1 MKLASL
7 MKILRLLAAGLCFLP
22 LVSTAAPN
30 APKKA
35 EPPPVEMIVDTELLQ
50 PSTTI
55 EFRLAQ
61 PMVSRDEIGLTAKQS
76 PISIQ
81 PKVAGTFTWLST
93 SSGVFVPTEAWPLGG
108 TFAVSLAG
116 GVKAADGKPLA
127 GVFRMTLRAPVFAR
141 TLIRGESE
149 DDVSEPRPKIGLA
162 YNLAVDLTKA
172 EELFQFIDTTGRKIA
187 ATVRYGTRRDY
198 IQLQPEQD
206 DWDERWLKAKQGA
219 IQAEE
224 AEEEEEMDDESGDA
238 PPLMNRIV
246 ITPVSPL
253 LPGGSWRLEMKR
265 GLKAKNGAHKI
276 NEPLVVALGKVR
288 PFTFES
294 LKPGNYINSG
304 RSVTMEFTH
313 GLAPDITPETA
324 AKYFRFEP
332 AVPNLRFDGWSTSMT
347 ALGDFERGREYQLTI
362 DPAVVSEDG
371 LPFAGERKRTVRF
384 APIAPRL
391 YLPAITAHQISSGQ
405 RKFDVLSANL
415 KSLRIVA
422 QVVAPADAAPSIV
435 AFNKYSREQSDGDE
449 MYQALPAGTIRGKTI
464 FERTIELPKGAIDAR
479 QQTPLDW
486 TEILGAQKAGVIF
499 LTVEGEPVA
508 EVAGKRPAAQALVQ
522 LTDLGVL
529 WKKLDAAL
537 RVTVF
542 SMNSGQP
549 LARTNVAML
558 NKDFAELQRGVTD
571 AEGNVV
577 LPLGPEPAWLVAAQ
591 GEDVHALRIG
601 PEGRDLPMAAF
612 RLPLEYSTWEPPAE
626 KSLVVRTLV
635 FTDRPLYRP
644 NETVHVKGI
653 VRQVAN
659 GALKV
664 RGGLEGVLKL
674 RDPRGREISQTD
686 IKTDERGAFD
696 AELELGSG
704 VGNYSLASEFPQAAG
719 SQWQRGATCRF
730 EVADFQPNAFE
741 LEVPLAARYAPG
753 QEVSAKVSAKYLFG
767 APLTKADVRWTLQHV
782 RDVFAPEGFESWHF
796 GEEDNSE
803 GKILTL
809 RGEGAF
815 RATEGFTITPQL
827 PEPKDAPSRGV
838 LTVEVTDLNQQTVS
852 ESRQFIRDA
861 ADFYVGIAF
870 EEGVVFHPG
879 DEIPVRAVAVSA
891 DGKPLLKPV
900 EVSAEL
906 IRVGFETVRVQ
917 GAGKSVSFRSEKVEE
932 VVGKANGQTL
942 LPELVNSNWQVRE
955 GASATFK
962 AGRAGQYRVKVTAK
976 DSAGRMV
983 TSVQPLYVSGQS
995 EVSWDYRNPAQLDLV
1010 ADKPEYRPGDTAR
1023 VLVKAPISGD
1033 ALVTIEREGEI
1044 LRTMRVKLEGNA
1056 PAIEV
1061 PLGPTDAPNVFVSM
1075 VLIRGREQ
1083 STRKFKTPEYRYGV
1097 AMLRVNAPDERL
1109 QVAVAPTRKEVQPG
1123 DEVDSEVSVRDGAGA
1138 AVADAEVT
1146 FFAVDDGILAVT
1158 GYERPAPAPIFGAPF
1173 ALSIRTGLTLFEL
1186 LPEDPG
1192 ALEFANKGYLI
1203 GGGGL
1208 EGPGLKLRQ
1217 DFPGTAAWFPSL
1229 KTDAQGKVRVRF
1241 NAPDAI
1247 TRYRLVAVAHAG
1259 AKLFGSAESAFA
1271 IRKPLMILSA
1281 LGQIANVGD
1290 QLIARAVV
1298 RNDSG
1303 ADAVADVALQL
1314 DATAVPAKPGAD
1326 AISARIE
1333 VKNGESRAV
1342 DFPVKLTAMGRA
1354 EWKWSAKMAVGG
1366 KSLEDH
1372 VLASL
1377 TVGSAAPILRE
1388 TYVTELSAPA
1398 SDLLQGVNPQ
1408 LKEGT
1413 GVVSVTV
1420 ANTRLATLRE
1430 SASHVL
1436 EYPYGCAEQATSS
1449 LIPWALLP
1457 ELRPVLPDLDK
1468 PADEV
1473 RSVIAKG
1480 LDRLFAMQTSGGGLS
1495 YWPGGR
1501 HATLFPSAYAAL
1513 VCALLEKQKVEL
1525 PAGHEALLKYLSEE
1539 LRGSGSVRYEAQ
1551 LSDRVLALYALALSG
1566 KAEPAYHEE
1575 FFRRRKELSRESR
1588 ALLALTIMESGGP
1601 VSMVPPLLDAKA
1613 PAPDGYSWFGGAARE
1628 RAIQLLAWSRYQPKN
1643 AEVGRLTKELL
1654 GYRANGH
1661 WGTTQQNAWALFALA
1676 RYYAAAESG
1685 DKNVK
1690 GTLVA
1695 GGKDEPFQLSEKTLA
1710 KTEAVAFAPQQPLGP
1725 LAVKNPAKGQLFG
1738 ETRFIVRPPAE
1749 VQPRQ
1754 DRGYAVSR
1762 TYRKLAEDGSLAEA
1776 KDLKVGDRVLV
1787 TLRVETTRPGHF
1799 VAIDDP
1805 LPAIFEAVNPAFQSR
1820 EVAGGDA
1827 LARDGV
1833 SDYREMRADR
1843 VLYFCDHLPAGAFT
1857 FRYLARVRSA
1867 GTTLAGPTKVEE
1879 MYRPERFGLGEATPV
1894 VSQLAESR

>member
-1 MKLASL
+1 MKT
-7 MKILRLLAAGLCFLP
+7 LRLLAAALCFFP
-22 LVSTAAPN
+22 LASTAAP
-30 APKKA
+30 KKV
-35 EPPPVEMIVDTELLQ
+35 EPPPAEMIVDTEELQ

-55 EFRLAQ
+55 EFRFTQ
-61 PMVSRDEIGLTAKQS
+61 PMVSRDEIGLTPKQS

-81 PKVAGTFTWLST
+81 PKVPGTFTWLST
-93 SSGVFVPTEAWPLGG
+93 SSGVFVPETAWPLGG
-108 TFAVSLAG
+108 TFSIALAS

-127 GVFRMTLRAPVFAR
+127 GTFRSTLRAPVFAR

-149 DDVSEPRPKIGLA
+149 DDVSEPRPHIGLA

-172 EELFQFIDTTGRKIA
+172 EELFQFIDSTGRKA
-187 ATVRYGTRRDY
+187 AASVRYGTRRDY
-198 IQLQPEQD
+198 LQLPPDKE

-219 IQAEE
+219 TKDDDSEE
-224 AEEEEEMDDESGDA
+224 DEEMDDDSVEA
-238 PPLMNRIV
+238 PPLMNRLIV
-246 ITPVSPL
+246 TPVSAL

-265 GLKAKNGAHKI
+265 GLKSKNGQHKI

-288 PFTFES
+288 PFTFEA

-313 GLAPDITPETA
+313 GLAPDITTETA
-324 AKYFRFEP
+324 GKFFRFEP
-332 AVPNLRFDGWSTSMT
+332 AVPNLRFDGWSTSLT
-347 ALGDFERGREYQLTI
+347 ALGDFERGREYQLII

-371 LPFAGERKRTVRF
+371 LPFAGERKRAIRF
-384 APIAPRL
+384 APVAPRL

-405 RKFDVLSANL
+405 RKFEVLSANL
-415 KSLRIVA
+415 KSLRVVA

-435 AFNKYSREQSDGDE
+435 AFSKYTREQQGDDGE
-449 MYQALPAGTIRGKTI
+449 LYQALPAGTIRGKTI

-486 TEILGAQKAGVIF
+486 TEILGAQKAGVVF

-508 EVAGKRPAAQALVQ
+508 EVPGKRPAAQALVQ

-529 WKKLDAAL
+529 WKKLDTTL

-549 LARTNVAML
+549 LAGGDVAML
-558 NKDFAELQRGVTD
+558 DRNFTELKRGATD
-571 AEGNVV
+571 AEGNTS
-577 LPLGPEPAWLVAAQ
+577 LPLGAEPAWLVVSK
-591 GEDVHALRIG
+591 GEDVHALRAG
-601 PEGRDLPMAAF
+601 PDGQDLPMAAF
-612 RLPLEYSTWEPPAE
+612 RLPLEYSTWERAPE
-626 KSLVVRTLV
+626 KPLVVRTLV

-664 RGGLEGVLKL
+664 RGGLAGVLKL

-686 IKTDERGAFD
+686 IKTDDRGAFD

-704 VGNYSLASEFPQAAG
+704 VGGYSLATEFPQAPG

-741 LEVPLAARYAPG
+741 LDVPLAARYAPG

-767 APLTKADVRWTLQHV
+767 APLTKADVRWTLRHV

-815 RATEGFTITPQL
+815 TSADGFTITPQL
-827 PEPKDAPSRGV
+827 PEPKDAPNRGV

-870 EEGVVFHPG
+870 EEGVVFRPG
-879 DEIPVRAVAVSA
+879 DEIPVRAVAVSS
-891 DGKPLLKPV
+891 DGKPLPQPV
-900 EVSAEL
+900 EVNAEL

-917 GAGKSVSFRSEKVEE
+917 GAGKGVSFRSERVEE
-932 VVGKANGQTL
+932 VVAKASGRTL
-942 LPELVNSNWQVRE
+942 LPTLVNQFWQVRE
-955 GASATFK
+955 GASVTFK
-962 AGRAGQYRVKVTAK
+962 ADRAGSYRLKVTAK
-976 DSAGRMV
+976 DSAGRSV

-1010 ADKPEYRPGDTAR
+1010 ADKPEYRPGETAR
-1023 VLVKAPISGD
+1023 VLVKTPISGE

-1056 PAIEV
+1056 PSIEV
-1061 PLGPTDAPNVFVSM
+1061 PLSPTDAPNVFVSM

-1097 AMLRVNAPDERL
+1097 AMLRVAAPDDRL
-1109 QVAVAPTRKEVQPG
+1109 QLSVTPTRKEVQPG
-1123 DEVDSEVSVRDGAGA
+1123 DEVDTEVSVLDGAGA
-1138 AVADAEVT
+1138 PVADAEVT
-1146 FFAVDDGILAVT
+1146 FFAVDDGILAIT
-1158 GYERPAPAPIFGAPF
+1158 GYERPAPSPIFGAPF
-1173 ALSIRTGLTLFEL
+1173 ALAVRTGLTLFEL

-1208 EGPGLKLRQ
+1208 DGPGLKLRQ

-1290 QLIARAVV
+1290 QLMARAVV

-1303 ADAVADVALQL
+1303 ADATAEVSLLLYGTARRPDAVAQAWHKAL
-1314 DATAVPAKPGAD
+1314 P
-1326 AISARIE
+1326 I
-1333 VKNGESRAV
+1333 KNGESRAV
-1342 DFPVKLTAMGRA
+1342 DFPVKLTAMGKA

-1372 VLASL
+1372 VLATL

-1388 TYVTELSAPA
+1388 TYVTELSASA

-1430 SASHVL
+1430 SANFVL
-1436 EYPYGCAEQATSS
+1436 EYPYGCAEQTTSS

-1457 ELRPVLPDLDK
+1457 ELRPVLPDLAK
-1468 PADEV
+1468 PDEEV
-1473 RSVIAKG
+1473 QAVIAKG
-1480 LDRLFAMQTSGGGLS
+1480 LDRLFAMQTSDGGLS

-1501 HATLFPSAYAAL
+1501 NATLFPSAYAAL
-1513 VCALLEKQKVEL
+1513 VCALLQKQNVDL
-1525 PAGHEALLKYLSEE
+1525 PDGHEALLKYLSEE
-1539 LRGSGSVRYEAQ
+1539 LRGSGSVRYESQ

-1566 KAEPAYHEE
+1566 KPEPAYHEE
-1575 FFRRRKELSRESR
+1575 FFRRRKELSHESR
-1588 ALLALTIMESGGP
+1588 ALLALTIMEVGGP
-1601 VSMVPPLLDAKA
+1601 ASMVPPLLDAKA
-1613 PAPDGYSWFGGAARE
+1613 AAPDGYSWFGGAARE

-1643 AEVGRLTKELL
+1643 NEVGRLTKELL

-1676 RYYAAAESG
+1676 RYYVAAESG

-1695 GGKDEPFQLSEKTLA
+1695 GGKPEAFQLSEKVLA
-1710 KTEAVAFAPQQPLGP
+1710 KTEAVAFAPQQPLGA
-1725 LAVKNPAKGQLFG
+1725 LAVQNPAKGQLFG
-1738 ETRFIVRPPAE
+1738 ETRFIVRPPAK

-1805 LPAIFEAVNPAFQSR
+1805 LPAIFEVVNPAFQSR
-1820 EVAGGDA
+1820 EVAGGDG
-1827 LARDGV
+1827 LTRDGV

-1867 GTTLAGPTKVEE
+1867 GATLAGPTKVEE

-1894 VSQLAESR
+1894 VSQLAEAE